1 MRAFSPDL
9 RNPARA
15 PSTSFLLAASSSCKT
30 MGGQNSYFLQVKWY
44 LGGGDNADNL
54 APVRGHQ
61 GVEGGNHGL
70 GEAQPREEKYPDFVK
85 RCCLKRKVKCFK
97 SNCQPVILGQG
108 FQKVLAQVW
117 NLEAG
122 SNSGN
127 SLQLDVAEKGFNVE
141 QEGKTLESGRDE
153 GCW

>member
-1 MRAFSPDL
+1 
-9 RNPARA
+9 
-15 PSTSFLLAASSSCKT
+15 
-30 MGGQNSYFLQVKWY
+30 MGGQNSYFPQVKWY

-70 GEAQPREEKYPDFVK
+70 GEAQPREDKWFSYEMLFETKGEEFQ
-85 RCCLKRKVKCFK
+85 

-127 SLQLDVAEKGFNVE
+127 SLQLDVAEKVSMLSKRE
-141 QEGKTLESGRDE
+141 RL
-153 GCW
+153 